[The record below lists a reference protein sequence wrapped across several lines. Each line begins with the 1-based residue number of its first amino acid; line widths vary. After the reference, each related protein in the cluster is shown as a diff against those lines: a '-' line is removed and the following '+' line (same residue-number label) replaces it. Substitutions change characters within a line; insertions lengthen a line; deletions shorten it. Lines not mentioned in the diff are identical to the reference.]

1 MSAATKAA
9 LTQAIEAHV
18 RDEDP
23 DSITGAWVCIAETTN
38 LDDLDHDQ
46 GSIWVATNGS
56 PFTCRGLVETY
67 RDGKPE
73 EDA

>member
-1 MSAATKAA
+1 MSDETKAA
-9 LTQAIEAHV
+9 LAQAIEAHV

-23 DSITGAWVCIAETTN
+23 TSITGAWVCIAETTN
-38 LDDLDHDQ
+38 LDDLDRDD
-46 GSIWVATNGS
+46 GGMWVTTSGS
-56 PFTCRGLVETY
+56 PFTCRGLVEVF